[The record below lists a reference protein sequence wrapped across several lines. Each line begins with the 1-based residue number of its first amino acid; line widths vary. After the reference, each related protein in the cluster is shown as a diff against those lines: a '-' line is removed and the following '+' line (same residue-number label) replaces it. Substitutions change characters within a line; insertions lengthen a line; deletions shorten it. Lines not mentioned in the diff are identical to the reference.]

1 MLFFNEIEYTK
12 DIEIQLILC
21 KHLFSFSNLVIGSH
35 PLAQPNRN
43 LINTFTFFS
52 RGSSTSLSD

>member
-21 KHLFSFSNLVIGSH
+21 KHLFSFSNLVIVQPAAPT
-35 PLAQPNRN
+35 PLHNR
-43 LINTFTFFS
+43 TVT
-52 RGSSTSLSD
+52 